1 MGALRRKPPPTNGAS
16 ADCCRAFTIT
26 RSSDCEQRS
35 SRLRRATSCAFCST
49 GNMCPPMRGWQGRRH
64 SISVVAQLEG
74 FEAPAGAWESE
85 ILAAR
90 LADYEPGWLDERC
103 LAGQI
108 AWMRLRPRN
117 GRTNGKGKP
126 APVRTT
132 PITLLPR
139 RHASIWT
146 SLSPHDAAA
155 HPSPRAQLLADCI
168 KEHGA
173 SFFDELMDVSGLL
186 RSQVEEALAEL
197 VALGLVT
204 SDSFGGL
211 RALLVPSSE
220 RRIGANGRRR
230 RRTVSFGMENAGR
243 WAMVRRSVAA
253 ERNGDAIEHVAR
265 MLLARYGV
273 VFWRLLE
280 REAAWLPPW
289 RELLRVYR
297 RLESRG
303 EVRGGRFVAGFS
315 GEQFALPE
323 AIGMLR
329 ATRRQEATDHWVSV
343 SGADPLNLVGILTPG
358 AKLPAL
364 AGNRLLYR
372 DGIPTAVLAAGDI
385 QFLETLDH
393 AREWTAQ
400 KALLRGPVHAPSIL
414 PNADEQVSR
423 REAAVNAV
431 LPGRAR

>member
-1 MGALRRKPPPTNGAS
+1 
-16 ADCCRAFTIT
+16 
-26 RSSDCEQRS
+26 
-35 SRLRRATSCAFCST
+35 
-49 GNMCPPMRGWQGRRH
+49 
-64 SISVVAQLEG
+64 
-74 FEAPAGAWESE
+74 
-85 ILAAR
+85 
-90 LADYEPGWLDERC
+90 
-103 LAGQI
+103 
-108 AWMRLRPRN
+108 
-117 GRTNGKGKP
+117 
-126 APVRTT
+126 
-132 PITLLPR
+132 
-139 RHASIWT
+139 
-146 SLSPHDAAA
+146 
-155 HPSPRAQLLADCI
+155 
-168 KEHGA
+168 
-173 SFFDELMDVSGLL
+173 MDISGLL

-220 RRIGANGRRR
+220 RRTGPNGRRR
-230 RRTVSFGMENAGR
+230 RRTASFGMENAGR
-243 WAMVRRSVAA
+243 WAMVRRSAAA
-253 ERNGDAIEHVAR
+253 ERNGVAIEHVAR
-265 MLLARYGV
+265 TLLARYGV

-329 ATRRQEATDHWVSV
+329 ATRRQDVTDQWVSV

-372 DGIPTAVLAAGDI
+372 DGIPTAVLAAGDT
-385 QFLETLDH
+385 QFLETLDN

-400 KALLRGPVHAPSIL
+400 KMLMRGPVHAPSIL

-423 REAAVNAV
+423 RKIAVNAV